1 MLLKM
6 NLFKIKL
13 ITKNEKNYEY
23 QIVNNKNEDTIS

>member
-6 NLFKIKL
+6 HLFKIKL